1 MVTMILNSM
10 SCTHEP
16 SRERVWEKTEFN
28 AVKLHPFCI
37 KCGTLKNVSSSKGK
51 KLGYF
56 ISVLSRLRDYYK
68 ISEAQI
74 RLIAKEL
81 ESNEDF
87 QDLWWISYERQKK
100 IFIKVVKKYVNVNAQ
115 LIESLL

>member
-1 MVTMILNSM
+1 MPCSHVSSKDSI
-10 SCTHEP
+10 
-16 SRERVWEKTEFN
+16 WEKTEFH

-56 ISVLSRLRDYYK
+56 ISVLSKLKNYCK
-68 ISEAQI
+68 ISEAQL

-81 ESNEDF
+81 ESSEDF
-87 QDLWWISYERQKK
+87 CDLWWVSYERQKK
-100 IFIKVVKKYVNVNAQ
+100 IFINIVKRYVKVNTEV
-115 LIESLL
+115 IESLL